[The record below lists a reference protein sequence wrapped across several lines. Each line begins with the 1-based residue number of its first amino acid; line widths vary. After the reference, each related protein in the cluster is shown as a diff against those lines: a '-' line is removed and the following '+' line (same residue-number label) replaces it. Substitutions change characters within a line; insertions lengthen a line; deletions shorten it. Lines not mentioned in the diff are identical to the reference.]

1 MPMDFQMSILDSQTS
16 MMVMVL
22 VLVLVLG
29 LDLAVGS

>member
-1 MPMDFQMSILDSQTS
+1 MDFPMSILDSQTS